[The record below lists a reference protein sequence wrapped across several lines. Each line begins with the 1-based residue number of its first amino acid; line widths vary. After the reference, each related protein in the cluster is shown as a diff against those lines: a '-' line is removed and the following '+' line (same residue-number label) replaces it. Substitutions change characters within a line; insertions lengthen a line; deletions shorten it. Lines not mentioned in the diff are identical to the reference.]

1 MSITPMDFEQIADI
15 LYRTSGLK
23 LNSDKLYL
31 LESRLT
37 PLARR
42 RNHPDLG
49 SLVREILQRPTDAL
63 IKDLT
68 ESMMTHESFFF
79 RDVMAFEKLKTKVL
93 PELRARRAS
102 SRKLR
107 IWCAAAS
114 TGQEPYS
121 LAMLLAEQ
129 PELWRDWS
137 IEIVG
142 TDISTTA
149 LEKAASG
156 SYSQFEVQ
164 RGLPIQMLM
173 KYFSQTNELW
183 RVNQQLKSMIK
194 WRQFNLLDSAAPL
207 GNFDLIICRNVCIY
221 FDAPAKK
228 TVLSELNRRL
238 AVDGHLILG
247 ATETILGNSEIFSSA
262 DIFPG
267 FFLPVADSNVRRMT
281 A

>member
-23 LNSDKLYL
+23 LSGDKLYL

-42 RNHPDLG
+42 RSHTDLA

-63 IKDLT
+63 IKELT

-79 RDVMAFEKLKTKVL
+79 RDVTAFEKIKLKVL
-93 PELRARRAS
+93 PELRARRANA
-102 SRKLR
+102 RKLR

-121 LAMLLAEQ
+121 LAMLFAEQ
-129 PELWRDWS
+129 PELWRDWT
-137 IEIVG
+137 IEILG

-149 LEKAASG
+149 LEKATTGA
-156 SYSQFEVQ
+156 YSQFEVQ

-173 KYFSQTNELW
+173 KYFSQQDELW
-183 RVNQQLKSMIK
+183 RVNAKIKSMIK

-207 GNFDLIICRNVCIY
+207 GSFDLIICRNVCIY

-228 TVLSELNRRL
+228 KVLTELNRRL
-238 AVDGHLILG
+238 SVDGHLILG
-247 ATETILGNSEIFSSA
+247 ATETILGNGEIFSSS

-267 FFLPVADSNVRRMT
+267 FFLPVPDSNARRMT